1 MEERNVQI
9 RIKNVAGTDWDRL
22 FPLTKLE
29 NVLDAEGKTAEERL
43 NAVEA
48 GAQST
53 EERVAA
59 VEEKSEAAFTAGNER
74 KEEVVAALIAMGIE
88 ATTEETWVE
97 LIGKIK
103 ATGDAVPGD
112 VRAGKTFSTPEGSQV
127 GTLPEQATTV
137 ITPGGIP
144 LNFSAGI
151 YKAFSVAASN
161 LKTQTISRNIPVS
174 SFVDIPVTGFETY
187 ISGFVYRNSNTSNKT
202 GLFVFPGESIGI
214 HSASLGGTNNEL
226 SIGFVSL
233 DKKAVRVNNT
243 STVSSAI
250 ANGTLFGL

>member
-74 KEEVVAALIAMGIE
+74 KEEVVAALIAMGVE

-112 VRAGKTFSTPEGSQV
+112 VRAGRYFSNMTGPQV
-127 GTLPEQATTV
+127 GILPEWGTNL
-137 ITPGGIP
+137 ITPNVSVQ
-144 LNFSAGI
+144 NFPAGI
-151 YKAFSVAASN
+151 YSNFSVSAGRTVASGTTASDSSGYIEVSGLN
-161 LKTQTISRNIPVS
+161 FRPNVIISSNSTYSGLYGLYWRNYGANFVVS
-174 SFVDIPVTGFETY
+174 TSAPNTNRFSVNDAGFRLQMA
-187 ISGFVYRNSNTSNKT
+187 VNPNTVQWWA
-202 GLFVFPGESIGI
+202 F
-214 HSASLGGTNNEL
+214 A
-226 SIGFVSL
+226 
-233 DKKAVRVNNT
+233 
-243 STVSSAI
+243 
-250 ANGTLFGL
+250 